1 MKKLT
6 LTIIGCA
13 ALTML
18 AQEVLQ
24 PVAPPQPTVYRVTL
38 TPVATTAAISALA
51 PIVRLPDGVPVARVR
66 SISAQVLQ
74 TTNGLVANVTV
85 VVAPVAVT
93 NAP

>member
-1 MKKLT
+1 MKKLA

-51 PIVRLPDGVPVARVR
+51 PIVRLPDGVSVARVR